1 MNEIFANTSGSL
13 SLVHYL
19 SNNNLYIEWKPNDH
33 YLIADADTQEQGDW
47 SLVDTIKKRQRTAS
61 ECNVF
66 GNTNSAQTKETN
78 TVEQR
83 PPIPQQN
90 SKPNILRA
98 RIGDLKYI
106 DVLKNGH
113 VIRLVNKSDGKVHSE
128 YFFQNGNADGFVR

>member
-1 MNEIFANTSGSL
+1 M
-13 SLVHYL
+13 HYL

-33 YLIADADTQEQGDW
+33 YLIADADAQEQGDW

-66 GNTNSAQTKETN
+66 GNTNAAQAKEN
-78 TVEQR
+78 VEQR
-83 PPIPQQN
+83 QPNPQQN

-98 RIGDLKYI
+98 RIGELKYI

-113 VIRLVNKSDGKVHSE
+113 VIRLINKSDGKVHSE